1 MMGRRRFSEFLE
13 TGEGIPTNVL
23 TERLQRL
30 ETAGLVTRSQYQDRP
45 PRFEYQLTPA
55 GAELGP
61 VLGAIWKWGRSHV
74 AGLGETAGET
84 TVRQREDYGKTTGET
99 TVRRRED
106 TGENIGETSVR
117 LRED

>member
-30 ETAGLVTRSQYQDRP
+30 EAAGLVTRSQYQDRP

-61 VLGAIWKWGRSHV
+61 VLGAIYKWGRSHV
-74 AGLGETAGET
+74 RGLGETAGET
-84 TVRQREDYGKTTGET
+84 TGRQREEPGETTGRQRVRQR
-99 TVRRRED
+99 VRQR
-106 TGENIGETSVR
+106 
-117 LRED
+117 